1 MKDKRHFKAVVRSIK
16 GAEKDVDEVLKAAR
30 LERHDR
36 RPRFSFDSDDL
47 LMVLAFATV
56 WLLLILMFLGMR

>member
-30 LERHDR
+30 LERHER
-36 RPRFSFDSDDL
+36 RPRFSLNSDDL
-47 LMVLAFATV
+47 MMVLVFATV

>member
-30 LERHDR
+30 LERHER